1 MHNIRIPRQILYIS
15 YIDPMIPVWKE
26 NFTITSYQVD
36 FQENI
41 KPTSLMQ
48 LFQEAAGNHAHHLG
62 AGYEALVSEK
72 LFWALSRLSVEIVNL
87 PKWGEEIHIE
97 TWPSSLVGP
106 FFRRDFIFY
115 DRQNEIIC
123 KGVSGWLLLSSE
135 TMRPQRSDR
144 LSIALPFNEGKFAVE
159 LFPERLN
166 GQAETPVFSKKILYN
181 EIDVNNHVNNTRY
194 LDWVMDCFDSD
205 FYLAHRLKGFSL
217 EFLGEMHWGDE
228 VELLAGSE
236 NDTYHIQA
244 VSMNTRKVAF
254 KADVQWSSVS
264 RE

>member
-1 MHNIRIPRQILYIS
+1 
-15 YIDPMIPVWKE
+15 MIPVWKE
-26 NFTITSYQVD
+26 NFRITSYQVD

-41 KPTSLMQ
+41 KPTNLMQ
-48 LFQEAAGNHAHHLG
+48 LFQEAAGNHAQHLG
-62 AGYEALVSEK
+62 AGYDALVKEK
-72 LFWALSRLSVEIVNL
+72 LFWALSRIRVEINQL

-97 TWPSSLVGP
+97 TWPCSLVGP

-115 DRQNEIIC
+115 NNNKEVIC
-123 KGVSGWLLLSSE
+123 RGVSGWLLLSAE

-144 LSIALPFNEGKFAVE
+144 LTIELPFNEGKFA
-159 LFPERLN
+159 LDTFPERLN

-205 FYLAHRLKGFSL
+205 YYRMHRLKSFTL

-228 VELLAGSE
+228 VELLSE
-236 NDTYHIQA
+236 QTGISYHIQA
-244 VSMNTRKVAF
+244 VNMNTRKTAF
-254 KADVQWSSVS
+254 KADVEWIDFPNP
-264 RE
+264 